1 MSVVV
6 FFLRS
11 PNSVM
16 VVCECC
22 ASALFVLRAA
32 AMNSFSS
39 ALLFCGLRLVSF
51 GLLCGRLVLFA
62 LCLLLFLFSLL
73 FVCSLRFGDFIY
85 CSFCSARCGF
95 ISFLIAL
102 LLCGLRLI
110 LSTLALFAFCF
121 YFRCCLLIV
130 CASGSALRR
139 FSFVVIFCSVRYSFL
154 FRFCLHFCFVVCAPA
169 LLISRNGRTG
179 AR

>member
-6 FFLRS
+6 FFFAIAEQCYFLS
-11 PNSVM
+11 GVM

-62 LCLLLFLFSLL
+62 LCLLLFLFSL
-73 FVCSLRFGDFIY
+73 
-85 CSFCSARCGF
+85 
-95 ISFLIAL
+95 
-102 LLCGLRLI
+102 
-110 LSTLALFAFCF
+110 
-121 YFRCCLLIV
+121 
-130 CASGSALRR
+130 
-139 FSFVVIFCSVRYSFL
+139 
-154 FRFCLHFCFVVCAPA
+154 
-169 LLISRNGRTG
+169 
-179 AR
+179 